1 MKKLIFAVLLLAAF
15 TAARAQE
22 APRLYTLPSPF
33 ERYTHYLATLRF
45 TGAMPIG
52 SFADSYIDK
61 PSFRNYSLSL
71 EWVLRESP
79 LSIGGEI
86 GSGSFKK
93 RLPRAI
99 YESGD
104 ETLSAVQ
111 TRTLTQYPVQLF
123 VNYHFL
129 PKSSTVQPYAQI
141 SGGIGIM
148 DYTVYYGSLA
158 EQKQK
163 VAPAYGI
170 GLGSKFLFR
179 KDGAFGADVRVKYE
193 GTTLKYKYIE
203 KGTST
208 VNASIG
214 LFYRWW

>member
-1 MKKLIFAVLLLAAF
+1 MKKLFFAFFLLAAF
-15 TAARAQE
+15 STSHAQE
-22 APRLYTLPSPF
+22 APKLYTLPSPF

-45 TGAMPIG
+45 TGAAPLG
-52 SFADSYIDK
+52 SFSDSYIDK
-61 PSFRNYSLSL
+61 PSFRNYSISL
-71 EWVLRESP
+71 EWVLRDSP

-86 GSGSFKK
+86 GSSYFQKK
-93 RLPRAI
+93 LPRAI

-104 ETLSAVQ
+104 ETVSAVQ

-129 PKSSTVQPYAQI
+129 PKSSSVQPYAQI

-148 DYTVYYGSLA
+148 DYTLYYGSLS

-163 VAPAYGI
+163 LAPAYGV

-193 GTTLKYKYIE
+193 GTTFKYDYIE
-203 KGTST
+203 KGTSS
-208 VNASIG
+208 VNASVG

>member
-193 GTTLKYKYIE
+193 GTTLKYNYIE